1 MHAILDARKLDQRE
15 TAHAYLKKVFS
26 FPDYYGN
33 NLDALYDC
41 LSELPY
47 GSRLSIHLL
56 HTEEA
61 NSYFPSVLS
70 VLKEVPGVEILYSE
84 S

>member
-1 MHAILDARKLDQRE
+1 MHVILDARELGEK
-15 TAHAYLKKVFS
+15 TSAHAYLKKIFS

-47 GSRLSIHLL
+47 GSKLGIHLL
-56 HTEEA
+56 HAEEA
-61 NSYFPSVLS
+61 GSYFPKVLS
-70 VLKEVPGVEILYSE
+70 VLEDLPDAEIYYIQ
-84 S
+84 